1 MKIPAIDAYTAQ
13 LAARETTPAA
23 RGNDVARNEP
33 AGQSNKNRA
42 NYETLKSPDNLL
54 SKKERDFFVKI
65 FPDNSSK
72 IENHVL
78 FNRKGRLQSVN
89 IMKGTIIDGRV

>member
-1 MKIPAIDAYTAQ
+1 MKIPAINAYTAT
-13 LAARETTPAA
+13 LESREKTPVDNA
-23 RGNDVARNEP
+23 NNVP
-33 AGQSNKNRA
+33 QTKPIKQSNENRA
-42 NYETLKSPDNLL
+42 KYETLKSPENLL
-54 SKKERDFFVKI
+54 SQTERDFFVKI

>member
-1 MKIPAIDAYTAQ
+1 MKIPAINAYNAQ
-13 LAARETTPAA
+13 LTPRESTPADN
-23 RGNDVARNEP
+23 GNNVARNKPVE
-33 AGQSNKNRA
+33 QSSENRA
-42 NYETLKSPDNLL
+42 KYETLKSPENLL
-54 SKKERDFFVKI
+54 SQKERDFFVKI

-72 IENHVL
+72 IENHIL